1 MVSPPSIA
9 AGHPRRRLLR
19 YLVGGGVATLACL
32 GQRSLASDSPD
43 LEELC
48 TSFPQ
53 NSRCVDYLPG
63 VPALDG
69 EGTPIAVD
77 QFLAGRAS
85 GERVAVQGEGA
96 KYPTYL
102 VIDSGPE
109 IAAYAIQPVCPHL
122 GCTVDWEPSSQQ
134 FLCPCHGSRFDPQGR
149 RLQGPAATALPL
161 IKVVVK
167 QNQIRLVDRPP
178 SPDPR

>member
-1 MVSPPSIA
+1 MVSPSPIA

-19 YLVGGGVATLACL
+19 YLVGGGAAALACL
-32 GQRSLASDSPD
+32 GQRSLASDSSD

-48 TSFPQ
+48 ASFPQ
-53 NSRCVDYLPG
+53 NSRCADYLPG
-63 VPALDG
+63 VPALDAG
-69 EGTPIAVD
+69 GNPIPVD
-77 QFLAGRAS
+77 QFLRDRSS

-96 KYPTYL
+96 KHPTYL
-102 VIDSGPE
+102 VIAAGPE
-109 IAAYAIQPVCPHL
+109 IAPYAIQPVCPHM
-122 GCTVDWEPSSQQ
+122 GCTVDWEPSIQQ

-149 RLQGPAATALPL
+149 RLQGPAPTALPL

-178 SPDPR
+178 NPDPR

>member
-1 MVSPPSIA
+1 MVSRPSITT
-9 AGHPRRRLLR
+9 GHPRRRLLR
-19 YLVGGGVATLACL
+19 YLAGGGAAALACL
-32 GQRSLASDSPD
+32 GQRSLASASPD

-48 TSFPQ
+48 ASFPQ
-53 NSRCVDYLPG
+53 NSRCADYLPG
-63 VPALDG
+63 VPAMDAG
-69 EGTPIAVD
+69 GTPIAVD
-77 QFLAGRAS
+77 QFLRDRSS

-96 KYPTYL
+96 KHPTYL
-102 VIDSGPE
+102 VIEAGPE

-122 GCTVDWEPSSQQ
+122 GCTVDWDEGTQE

-161 IKVVVK
+161 IRVVVK

-178 SPDPR
+178 NPDPR

>member
-1 MVSPPSIA
+1 MVSPSPIA

-19 YLVGGGVATLACL
+19 YLVGGGAATLACL
-32 GQRSLASDSPD
+32 GQRSLASDSSD

-48 TSFPQ
+48 ASFPQ
-53 NSRCVDYLPG
+53 NSRCADYLPG
-63 VPALDG
+63 VPALDAG
-69 EGTPIAVD
+69 GNPIPVD
-77 QFLAGRAS
+77 QFLRDRSS

-96 KYPTYL
+96 KHPTYL
-102 VIDSGPE
+102 VIAAGPE
-109 IAAYAIQPVCPHL
+109 IAPYAIQPVCPHM

-149 RLQGPAATALPL
+149 RLQGPAPTALPL

-167 QNQIRLVDRPP
+167 QNQIRLVDWPP
-178 SPDPR
+178 NPDPR